1 MRSWLVPLALAIA
14 VPALSSHLS
23 EQEVVAME
31 TRCEKLRQQKLAP
44 EKAAVLK
51 QCLAEGE
58 LDQAGCEAKAGA
70 YGERKTGAIF
80 RPGKYYDLPE
90 CEDSYRARKHYD
102 LNPGR

>member
-1 MRSWLVPLALAIA
+1 MRSLLILIAVAFA

-23 EQEVVAME
+23 EEEVVAME
-31 TRCEKLRQQKLAP
+31 TQCEKLRQENLAP

-90 CEDSYRARKHYD
+90 CEEAYQARRHFD
-102 LNPGR
+102 VNPGR